1 MSEKM
6 KAGAP
11 FPSLSWNAVG
21 GKDVAP
27 AEDSGWRLLIVYRGA
42 HCPICKSYLKT
53 LNGMLDT
60 LAEAR
65 IKVYAVSADPK
76 ERAENEAAEEG
87 WNFPVGYDLTPAQ
100 MQTLGLYV
108 SNPRSPEETD
118 RPFAEPAVFGINPD
132 GKAQII
138 DVSNAP
144 FARPD
149 LDRLIKGMQF
159 VMDKDYPI
167 RGTA

>member
-1 MSEKM
+1 MPEKM
-6 KAGAP
+6 QAGAP
-11 FPSLSWNAVG
+11 FPTFSWNAVG
-21 GKDVAP
+21 GKQVAP
-27 AEDSGWRLLIVYRGA
+27 STDAGWRLLIVYRGA
-42 HCPICKSYLKT
+42 HCPVCKSYLKA
-53 LNGMLDT
+53 LDGMLDT
-60 LAEAR
+60 LAEAK
-65 IKVYAVSADPK
+65 IKVYAISADPK
-76 ERAENEAAEEG
+76 ERAEKEAAEEG

-132 GKAQII
+132 GKTQII

-149 LDRLIKGMQF
+149 LDMLINGMQF
-159 VMDKDYPI
+159 VMGKDYPI